1 MTGVPAGLW
10 ITLFALVAIGAV
22 AAGVGLLFP
31 LTWPS

>member
-1 MTGVPAGLW
+1 LV
-10 ITLFALVAIGAV
+10 ALVAIGAV